1 LQQKVTQKYNELKHS
16 IHKKILNGDTVRK
29 YTQHDMRILVCK
41 WVGDSWDDI
50 ILNHKQLL
58 INAWKNT
65 GLTLKIDESEDETAL
80 KYLL

>member
-1 LQQKVTQKYNELKHS
+1 
-16 IHKKILNGDTVRK
+16 
-29 YTQHDMRILVCK
+29 MRILVCK
-41 WVGDSWDDI
+41 WVGDAWDDI